1 MTWHDATDS
10 SSPIV
15 TEILER
21 VRWAREEAR
30 KGHEAELQE
39 DDSFPLVFPDEK
51 ELNEPLAPEDM
62 DGSELWF
69 LPQSSPRALP
79 SLPPPP
85 DPDTRPPLTYVHDQ
99 STVTPHP

>member
-21 VRWAREEAR
+21 VRWAREEAL
-30 KGHEAELQE
+30 KGHEGEMEATH
-39 DDSFPLVFPDEK
+39 SFPLVFPDES
-51 ELNEPLAPEDM
+51 ELDQFLAPDNV

-79 SLPPPP
+79 PLPPPP
-85 DPDTRPPLTYVHDQ
+85 DPDTRPPVTYVHDE
-99 STVTPHP
+99 STLTPYL